1 MTGSRQAIEHPLFLD
16 FSSQP
21 VPPLK
26 FVLQSEYTP
35 AGIVERPSPGVT
47 ASHSPWY
54 SELGLELTGAEETAV
69 VYLLPMGGERGLLAA
84 CLDQT
89 FEPFFQL
96 MSGADHGDGVTD
108 LVARHWPDV
117 HSMLLHSNRAA
128 PEGRALCNVI
138 TPGVT
143 QWVVAD
149 PVLDSQLKDIT
160 SEHLTDLVGTAV
172 RTTVRALDPIQL
184 PGLLHVLGGPDRTT
198 RRLTALSSL
207 LGAGANIGGTFQGGI
222 QADELIGLGQQALEA
237 ISSMRQLKD

>member
-1 MTGSRQAIEHPLFLD
+1 VTGARRAIEHPLFLD
-16 FSSQP
+16 FSGYP

-54 SELGLELTGAEETAV
+54 SELGLKLTGADETAV
-69 VYLLPMGGERGLLAA
+69 VYLLPMGGERGFLAA

-89 FEPFFQL
+89 FEPFFQV
-96 MSGADHGDGVTD
+96 MSGADYGDGVTH
-108 LVARHWPDV
+108 LVAQHWPDV
-117 HSMLLHSNRAA
+117 HAMLLDSNRAA
-128 PEGRALCNVI
+128 PEGRVLCKVI

-143 QWVVAD
+143 QWAVAD
-149 PVLDSQLKDIT
+149 PVLDSQLNDIT

-184 PGLLHVLGGPDRTT
+184 PGLIRVLGGPDRTS
-198 RRLTALSSL
+198 RRLKAFSSL
-207 LGAGANIGGTFQGGI
+207 LGAGADLGGTFQGGI
-222 QADELIGLGQQALEA
+222 QADELLELGKHALQAV
-237 ISSMRQLKD
+237 SSMRQLRD